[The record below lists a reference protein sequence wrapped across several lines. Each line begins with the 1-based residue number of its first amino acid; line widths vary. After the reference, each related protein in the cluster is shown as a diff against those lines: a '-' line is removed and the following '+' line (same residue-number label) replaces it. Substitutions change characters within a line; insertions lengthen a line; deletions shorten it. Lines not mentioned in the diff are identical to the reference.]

1 MTCAVNSRWLNYG
14 TEWEQ
19 YFDYINLM
27 SYDRGAFT
35 DKPVQHA
42 SYDDFVK
49 DLKYWNEQCRAS
61 KSKIV
66 GGLPFYGYSW
76 EESLQDAVDDV
87 RGIRYSGILK
97 HLGNEAADKDNI
109 GKTYYNGRP
118 TIANKCKFIKE
129 NDYAGVMIWQLFQD
143 AHDDNY
149 DLKLIN
155 VVGREMM
162 E

>member
-66 GGLPFYGYSW
+66 GGLPFMDIPGRKVCKAQWMTFVESAIAAYSN
-76 EESLQDAVDDV
+76 
-87 RGIRYSGILK
+87 IL
-97 HLGNEAADKDNI
+97 
-109 GKTYYNGRP
+109 
-118 TIANKCKFIKE
+118 
-129 NDYAGVMIWQLFQD
+129 
-143 AHDDNY
+143 
-149 DLKLIN
+149 
-155 VVGREMM
+155 EMKQRTRII
-162 E
+162 

>member
-1 MTCAVNSRWLNYG
+1 MTTGIRISPHYWFCQRFIPGKKRKYADDLCRQQPLANYG

-49 DLKYWNEQCRAS
+49 DLKYWNEQCRAA

-66 GGLPFYGYSW
+66 GGLPFLWIFLGGKSARRSGCRSW
-76 EESLQDAVDDV
+76 NPL
-87 RGIRYSGILK
+87 
-97 HLGNEAADKDNI
+97 
-109 GKTYYNGRP
+109 
-118 TIANKCKFIKE
+118 
-129 NDYAGVMIWQLFQD
+129 
-143 AHDDNY
+143 
-149 DLKLIN
+149 
-155 VVGREMM
+155 
-162 E
+162 